1 MLRDNGGDDL
11 TLNANGPFA
20 FATRLAG
27 GAAYNVT
34 VKTNP
39 SGQSCSVANGSG
51 TIAAADVTNVAV
63 TCNDTGSAGSD
74 DFNRPNG
81 PLGSNW
87 VAISDGALS
96 IASQAVVGTSA
107 TAGNIRTA
115 EPYSSDQSSQ
125 IELTS
130 TQLSGGQWVG
140 PAVRAQ
146 NGGQDTYLGIY
157 FWNDG
162 SPQLR
167 LYKRNAGT
175 WIQLGSSYNSG
186 ALAAG
191 TTLQVSAVGSTISIL
206 QEGVTRITAT
216 DTSIS
221 GGAPGIMTYG
231 QAKADNWTGA
241 GAGGSAPTY
250 SVGGTVTGLS
260 GTVVLRDNGG
270 DDLTLTANG
279 SFAFAT
285 RLAGGAAYN
294 VTVRTNPSGQT
305 CSVANGAG
313 TIAAADVTNVAVTC
327 AASPTYSVGGT
338 VTGLSGTVVLRDNGG
353 DDLTLTANGP
363 FTFATRLAGGAAYN
377 VTVRTNPSG
386 QTCSVANGSGTIA
399 GSNVTNV
406 AVTCSTGNN
415 GFSATYR
422 STDANGVDS
431 YDVTSA
437 DNGPG
442 TQTLRVLAPTHP
454 APGVPH
460 SFLYVLPVEAGLGT
474 VYGDGMATLEAL
486 DAENQYNLTIIEPSF
501 GIEPWY
507 ADNPN
512 DSTLRYETFMTND
525 LVPWVTQN
533 LSTTGQEQK
542 WLLGFSKSG
551 IGGQDL
557 ILKHPDVF
565 TLAASWDFPADMS
578 SYSQFFGSSFQY
590 GTDANF
596 QTNYR
601 LTPIFLE
608 AHKLPFVTSS
618 RIWIGGYDVFRTDMS
633 DYHGLLNSAGMLH
646 TTETP
651 TFMPHR
657 WDSGWVQIALA
668 ALRQDSQN
676 LATSP

>member
-1 MLRDNGGDDL
+1 
-11 TLNANGPFA
+11 
-20 FATRLAG
+20 
-27 GAAYNVT
+27 
-34 VKTNP
+34 
-39 SGQSCSVANGSG
+39 
-51 TIAAADVTNVAV
+51 
-63 TCNDTGSAGSD
+63 
-74 DFNRPNG
+74 
-81 PLGSNW
+81 
-87 VAISDGALS
+87 
-96 IASQAVVGTSA
+96 
-107 TAGNIRTA
+107 
-115 EPYSSDQSSQ
+115 
-125 IELTS
+125 
-130 TQLSGGQWVG
+130 VG
-140 PAVRAQ
+140 PSVRTQ
-146 NGGQDTYLGIY
+146 NGGQDSYLGIY
-157 FWNDG
+157 FWNNG

-186 ALAAG
+186 PLAAG
-191 TTLQVSAVGSTISIL
+191 TTLQLSATGSTISFL
-206 QEGVTRITAT
+206 QNGVTRIAAT
-216 DTSIS
+216 DASIS

-231 QAKADNWTGA
+231 QGKADNWTSA

-250 SVGGTVTGLS
+250 TVGGSVSGLS
-260 GTVVLRDNGG
+260 GTVVLRNNSG

-279 SFAFAT
+279 SF
-285 RLAGGAAYN
+285 
-294 VTVRTNPSGQT
+294 
-305 CSVANGAG
+305 
-313 TIAAADVTNVAVTC
+313 
-327 AASPTYSVGGT
+327 
-338 VTGLSGTVVLRDNGG
+338 
-353 DDLTLTANGP
+353 
-363 FTFATRLAGGAAYN
+363 TFATRLAGGTAYN

-399 GSNVTNV
+399 GADVTNV
-406 AVTCSTGNN
+406 AVTCGTGNN

-422 STDANGVDS
+422 STDANGVAS

-442 TQTLRVLAPTHP
+442 TQTLRVLEPTHP
-454 APGVPH
+454 AAGVPH